1 MTPGQTISNTANAQF
16 TSLDGDDPN
25 ERGGDDGLGGAL
37 DDYEATS
44 TAALTIIGSPTLT
57 KDLVGTSIDDANNDN
72 TEVVIGETVQ
82 YRLLLTLP
90 EATIPNSQFIDNLDL
105 GLEFVSLDSVT
116 SASGTVINPSTVTSS
131 VGVFTNTSL
140 FDPTVTGDGS
150 ATAQSLTFDFGT
162 LLNQD
167 NDNATV
173 ETLEILYTARVTNIP
188 TNTSNGAAPGQAL
201 DNSATFNFQDNNGVA
216 FATPPADAE
225 DLEVIEPELDITKLI
240 SDATPFLGQTVTYTI
255 TIEHTAN
262 SDADA
267 HDLQLTDLVPAG
279 ATLDVASINVVG
291 ATVVSNGSTGNMID
305 LQLDELALGGT
316 ITLTYEATVTTDAT
330 QIGAGLNNTANTT
343 YSSLPDGDVAG
354 TTERSGDGGAGGE
367 NDYTDSAT
375 ETAIITQ
382 PQVNLVKEL
391 AGVTPSASGVDGNF
405 DITYEFTI
413 NSTGNDPLTSISLL
427 EDLATQYGAAFVGI
441 VPQSGSPASIVTSTA
456 NDDPELNSG
465 FNGDTDTEIFDNSGT
480 NVSEIAQGQSVTIAI
495 IIEVDPNAVG
505 AITTGG
511 DLVNQAEVTA
521 TGDDTGVVISDLSDD
536 PADATE
542 NDPNADNN
550 PDDPNLIRFPNIS
563 LEKSVAGSPVPSI
576 SGTAGNFDVT
586 YEFTITNTGSTELEA
601 LVLNENLAAQFGG
614 AFVGISSPA
623 VITASD
629 AAVDPGLNAAFDGT
643 AANQN
648 LFDGSASSLL
658 VNQSITVQVVIE
670 LDPDSPTAI
679 FDSVSG
685 DGSGDFENQASVV
698 ATDSGDP
705 GTMVQDNSDD
715 PTDADVASDD
725 ADNDPD
731 SPTGIIIGDI
741 TLTKT
746 QFGSVVP
753 AASGTSGNFDVTY
766 DLAITNTGGQAL
778 NSLSLIEDLQANY
791 GGGFVQ
797 IVPQAGAPATI
808 VSPAVSDNPEINA
821 AYDGTTANSQLFD
834 NSGTNTNLLDIG
846 ETVTVRIII
855 EVDPDNATAILV
867 GGGLENQATTSGT
880 GAVDGALV
888 DDISD
893 DPNDLT
899 DDDLNA
905 DNNPDDPNVLSIAEI
920 ELEKSVTG
928 TPVIASSGN
937 FGNFDITYTFEV
949 TNTGSETLSNLSLTD
964 DLATQLGGVFVDVV
978 SVSVSPGTATSAPTA
993 NVAGFNGTAGSDMLL
1008 GSASNEL
1015 RPQETFTVTLV
1026 IEIDPDSP
1034 TANFS
1039 PAGVLE
1045 NSATTSGDGE
1055 NGGMASDISDD
1066 PTDAE
1071 NVQDPADPG
1080 NDPDDPTPL
1089 YVPSIG
1095 LVKAAGDAVANGDNF
1110 DVTFTLVVENNGTVD
1125 LNNLSLEDNVAAQFG
1140 NAFVAASG
1148 LTVQNFV
1155 GTGTAPAAN
1164 AAWNGDNS
1172 LDMLDGSG
1180 QLNIGDSFEVV
1191 FTITIDPDGID
1202 SVSQALDN
1210 QANVSGD
1217 ALDENGMLIDD
1228 GNGGTLGATDVS
1240 DNGVDP

>member
-1 MTPGQTISNTANAQF
+1 M
-16 TSLDGDDPN
+16 
-25 ERGGDDGLGGAL
+25 
-37 DDYEATS
+37 
-44 TAALTIIGSPTLT
+44 
-57 KDLVGTSIDDANNDN
+57 
-72 TEVVIGETVQ
+72 
-82 YRLLLTLP
+82 
-90 EATIPNSQFIDNLDL
+90 
-105 GLEFVSLDSVT
+105 
-116 SASGTVINPSTVTSS
+116 
-131 VGVFTNTSL
+131 
-140 FDPTVTGDGS
+140 
-150 ATAQSLTFDFGT
+150 
-162 LLNQD
+162 
-167 NDNATV
+167 
-173 ETLEILYTARVTNIP
+173 
-188 TNTSNGAAPGQAL
+188 
-201 DNSATFNFQDNNGVA
+201 
-216 FATPPADAE
+216 
-225 DLEVIEPELDITKLI
+225 
-240 SDATPFLGQTVTYTI
+240 
-255 TIEHTAN
+255 
-262 SDADA
+262 
-267 HDLQLTDLVPAG
+267 
-279 ATLDVASINVVG
+279 
-291 ATVVSNGSTGNMID
+291 
-305 LQLDELALGGT
+305 
-316 ITLTYEATVTTDAT
+316 
-330 QIGAGLNNTANTT
+330 NNTANTT

-427 EDLATQYGAAFVGI
+427 EDLATQYGNAFIGI
-441 VPQSGSPASIVTSTA
+441 VPQGGVPASIVTSTA

-465 FNGDTDTEIFDNSGT
+465 FDGDTDTEIFDNSGT

-536 PADATE
+536 PTDATD

-563 LEKSVAGSPVPSI
+563 LEKSVAGSPVPST

-698 ATDSGDP
+698 ATDSGNP

-797 IVPQAGAPATI
+797 IVSQAGAPATI

-846 ETVTVRIII
+846 ETVTVRIVI

-993 NVAGFNGTAGSDMLL
+993 NVAGFDGTAWQRHV
-1008 GSASNEL
+1008 A
-1015 RPQETFTVTLV
+1015 RFCQQRT
-1026 IEIDPDSP
+1026 
-1034 TANFS
+1034 
-1039 PAGVLE
+1039 
-1045 NSATTSGDGE
+1045 ATTR
-1055 NGGMASDISDD
+1055 DIH
-1066 PTDAE
+1066 
-1071 NVQDPADPG
+1071 
-1080 NDPDDPTPL
+1080 
-1089 YVPSIG
+1089 
-1095 LVKAAGDAVANGDNF
+1095 GDACDRNR
-1110 DVTFTLVVENNGTVD
+1110 
-1125 LNNLSLEDNVAAQFG
+1125 S
-1140 NAFVAASG
+1140 
-1148 LTVQNFV
+1148 
-1155 GTGTAPAAN
+1155 
-1164 AAWNGDNS
+1164 
-1172 LDMLDGSG
+1172 
-1180 QLNIGDSFEVV
+1180 
-1191 FTITIDPDGID
+1191 
-1202 SVSQALDN
+1202 
-1210 QANVSGD
+1210 
-1217 ALDENGMLIDD
+1217 
-1228 GNGGTLGATDVS
+1228 
-1240 DNGVDP
+1240 